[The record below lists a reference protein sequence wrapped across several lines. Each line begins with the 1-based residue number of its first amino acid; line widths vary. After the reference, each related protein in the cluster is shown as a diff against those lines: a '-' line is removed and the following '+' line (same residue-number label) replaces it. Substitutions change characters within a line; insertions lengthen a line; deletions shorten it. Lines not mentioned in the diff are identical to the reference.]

1 VIKGDKMKF
10 LIIIGIM
17 IIASASTIIAE
28 DKSGEEINWQVISS
42 GGSTGSS
49 TNYNLSGT
57 VGQTA
62 VGTGSSATY
71 GLNHG
76 YWQTT
81 GGSPDCCLVR
91 GDAKHDNQIIL
102 VDDIVYLVDH
112 LFKGGPA
119 PPCLDEGDAKADN
132 GLILVDDIV
141 YLVDHL
147 FKGGPA
153 PDPC

>member
-1 VIKGDKMKF
+1 MKYKLILLTFILLFTITVIAGDK
-10 LIIIGIM
+10 
-17 IIASASTIIAE
+17 A
-28 DKSGEEINWQVISS
+28 GEEINWQVISS
-42 GGSTGSS
+42 GGTVGTST
-49 TNYNLSGT
+49 TYTLNGT

-71 GLNHG
+71 GLSHG
-76 YWQTT
+76 YWYSS
-81 GGSPDCCLVR
+81 GSPTCCLVR

-119 PPCLDEGDAKADN
+119 PICPEEGDVKADN

-147 FKGGPA
+147 FKGGPI
-153 PDPC
+153 PPPC

>member
-1 VIKGDKMKF
+1 MKYINISQYMILILLLVFTITVLAGDK
-10 LIIIGIM
+10 
-17 IIASASTIIAE
+17 T
-28 DKSGEEINWQVISS
+28 GEEINWQVISS
-42 GGSTGSS
+42 GG
-49 TNYNLSGT
+49 T
-57 VGQTA
+57 V
-62 VGTGSSATY
+62 GSSATY
-71 GLNHG
+71 TLNGTAGQTAIGYGTSTTYGLSHG
-76 YWQTT
+76 FWQTA
-81 GGSPDCCLVR
+81 GGNPTCCLVR

-119 PPCLDEGDAKADN
+119 PICPEEGDAKADN

-153 PDPC
+153 PPEC

>member
-1 VIKGDKMKF
+1 MKI
-10 LIIIGIM
+10 LKSIITPFVLLLMLFATGLTD
-17 IIASASTIIAE
+17 SKT
-28 DKSGEEINWQVISS
+28 GEEINWQVISS

-62 VGTGSSATY
+62 VGIGSSTNY
-71 GLNHG
+71 GMNHG
-76 YWQTT
+76 YWQTL
-81 GGSPDCCLVR
+81 GSQGCCLVR

-112 LFKGGPA
+112 LFKGGPP

-147 FKGGPA
+147 FKGGPPPPA
-153 PDPC
+153 C

>member
-1 VIKGDKMKF
+1 MKHKKIFHISLITVISLCF
-10 LIIIGIM
+10 ITV
-17 IIASASTIIAE
+17 IAGNRA
-28 DKSGEEINWQVISS
+28 GEEINWQVISS
-42 GGSTGSS
+42 GGKSGSS
-49 TNYNLSGT
+49 TNYNLCGT

-62 VGTGSSATY
+62 VGTGSSASY
-71 GLNHG
+71 DLSHG
-76 YWQTT
+76 YWFSS
-81 GGSPDCCLVR
+81 GSSTCCLVR

-119 PPCLDEGDAKADN
+119 PICPEEGDVKADN

-153 PDPC
+153 PPAC

>member
-1 VIKGDKMKF
+1 MIVNLLCKIISIVLLL
-10 LIIIGIM
+10 LILLLSS
-17 IIASASTIIAE
+17 IIAS

-42 GGSTGSS
+42 GGNTGNS

-62 VGTGSSATY
+62 VGYGGSTNY
-71 GLNHG
+71 GLSHG
-76 YWQTT
+76 YWFSSGSQT
-81 GGSPDCCLVR
+81 CCLVR

-119 PPCLDEGDAKADN
+119 PICPEEGDVKADN

-147 FKGGPA
+147 FKGGPI
-153 PDPC
+153 PPPC

>member
-1 VIKGDKMKF
+1 MSVTKF
-10 LIIIGIM
+10 NYYYILTIFLLFIVTSIIN
-17 IIASASTIIAE
+17 AE
-28 DKSGEEINWQVISS
+28 DRSGEEINWQVISS
-42 GGSTGSS
+42 GGISGSS

-62 VGTGSSATY
+62 VGTGSSASY
-71 GLNHG
+71 DLSHG
-76 YWQTT
+76 YWFSS
-81 GGSPDCCLVR
+81 GSPTCCLVR

-119 PPCLDEGDAKADN
+119 PTCPEEGDAKADN

-147 FKGGPA
+147 FKGGPI
-153 PDPC
+153 PPPC